1 MKVGDKIEGNAD
13 ISDDLGNPYENIL
26 DETRLLEEIKD
37 VLDELNILKT
47 LAQEQERVDNSWK
60 RIATKVKVSRAV
72 SASEIK
78 MEVESMIED
87 AKSVQGDINSLL
99 DLKQKE
105 AGIVE
110 AQATRRQSDTVMTF
124 TIVTIIF
131 VRHHCPV
138 AELIANVSSYPR
150 RSLRVFLP

>member
-1 MKVGDKIEGNAD
+1 MVIGNKREEISD
-13 ISDDLGNPYENIL
+13 TSDDLGNPYENIL

-37 VLDELNILKT
+37 VLDELNILKA
-47 LAQEQERVDNSWK
+47 LAQDQERVDNAWK
-60 RIATKVKVSRAV
+60 RVATKVKISRAV

-78 MEVESMIED
+78 TEIESMIED

-131 VRHHCPV
+131 VCDHSSV
-138 AELIANVSSYPR
+138 AELLANASSYPR
-150 RSLRVFLP
+150 HS

>member
-1 MKVGDKIEGNAD
+1 MELGNKIEGNLD
-13 ISDDLGNPYENIL
+13 NSDDLGNPYENIL

-37 VLDELNILKT
+37 VLDELNILKA
-47 LAQEQERVDNSWK
+47 LAQDQERVDNAWK
-60 RIATKVKVSRAV
+60 RVATKVKISRAV

-78 MEVESMIED
+78 AEVESMIED

-110 AQATRRQSDTVMTF
+110 AQATHRQSDTVMTF

-131 VRHHCPV
+131 VGDHFSA
-138 AELIANVSSYPR
+138 AELLADASSYPR
-150 RSLRVFLP
+150 HF

>member
-1 MKVGDKIEGNAD
+1 MQVGGEIEGNSD
-13 ISDDLGNPYENIL
+13 IAEDFGNPYENIL

-37 VLDELNILKT
+37 VLDELNILKA
-47 LAQEQERVDNSWK
+47 LAQDQERVDNAWK
-60 RIATKVKVSRAV
+60 RVATKVKISRAV

-78 MEVESMIED
+78 TEVESMIED

-131 VRHHCPV
+131 VCDHSSV
-138 AELIANVSSYPR
+138 AESRANVYSYPR
-150 RSLRVFLP
+150 RS